1 MDLKDLFA
9 KAAEQY
15 EGGSAAEAL
24 PLLRGV
30 VHECHRFLI
39 YYQDPS
45 VLFSAPKAEG
55 QGGGGEKRE
64 WSAEKPTLRKWW
76 VFCVFFFLIAF

>member
-15 EGGSAAEAL
+15 EIGGPNDAL

-30 VHECHRFLI
+30 VHECHSFLNF
-39 YYQDPS
+39 YDDPS
-45 VLFSAPKAEG
+45 VLFSGPRESPCNPHLSTPAEERPKPDWQETA
-55 QGGGGEKRE
+55 KHR
-64 WSAEKPTLRKWW
+64 W
-76 VFCVFFFLIAF
+76 